1 MILLFIVR
9 SMASAAIHAA
19 ESTGKVDGLGATG
32 IDAEGH
38 AAAEIAHQRLDDV
51 LSQVM
56 NKREALVLSR
66 SMGLGR

>member
-1 MILLFIVR
+1 
-9 SMASAAIHAA
+9 MASAAIHAS
-19 ESTGKVDGLGATG
+19 ESTYKVNGLGAIG

-38 AAAEIAHQRLDDV
+38 AAAEVAYQRLDDV
-51 LSQVM
+51 FSQVM